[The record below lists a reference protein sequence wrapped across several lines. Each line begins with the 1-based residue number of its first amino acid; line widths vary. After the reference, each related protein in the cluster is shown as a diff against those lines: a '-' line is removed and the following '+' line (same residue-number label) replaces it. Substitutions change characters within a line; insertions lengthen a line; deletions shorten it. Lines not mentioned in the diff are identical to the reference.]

1 MTDVHDSGSPYSILF
16 EPLKIGPKTARNRFY
31 QAPHCNGMGRNYP
44 SSMARMRG
52 TKAEGGWAVVCTE
65 QCDIH
70 WTSDTPREIR
80 LWDDQDIPYLAR
92 MVEEVHRY
100 DSLAAIELTHM
111 GYYSR
116 NLLSREPAL
125 SPSGQAPAMHYPGYA
140 RAMDKEDIRNVR
152 RWHRSAALRAKRA
165 GYDCVIVYAGHNI
178 SLAMHFL
185 CRRYNQR
192 TDEYGGS
199 LANRTRLLR
208 ELIEET
214 KDAVGD
220 SCGVIVRLAV
230 DELIGDK
237 GIVHDQEGREII
249 ALLAE
254 LPDLWDVNCSD
265 WDNDSITA
273 RFAEEGYQE
282 PYVSFVKSLTTK
294 PVVGVGRYTSP
305 DRMVSLLKRGVFD
318 MIGAARPSIAD
329 PFLPEKIR
337 QGRIE
342 DIRECIGCN
351 ICVAYANNNVP
362 MRCTQNPTVGE
373 EWRRGWH
380 PERLP
385 AKSSEERVLVVGA
398 GPAGLEA
405 AMTLGKRGYEV
416 MLAEAMPELG
426 GRAARESRLPGLAS
440 WGRVRDYRVYQIAQ
454 LGNVQVFHSSRLDA
468 AQVLELGFARV
479 AVATGGQWRRDG
491 IGRGQYESLP
501 GHERQG
507 VYTPDDV
514 MDGADIEGPVV
525 VYDTDH
531 YAMGGVIAE
540 ALRLKGL
547 EVTLVTPMAV
557 ASAWTEFSLEQK
569 RIQARLH
576 SLGVQIVPLHSLT
589 AIEQDHVALSYVY
602 SSEKRSL
609 SAASVVL
616 VTTLAPM
623 DGLYHDLLT
632 RRTAWQEHG
641 LTSVTRIG
649 DCLAPATIAQAV
661 WSGHR
666 YGRTLGEAESVNDEV
681 PFRRELVALSADF

>member
-1 MTDVHDSGSPYSILF
+1 VDTIGNAYAILF

-31 QAPHCNGMGRNYP
+31 QAPHCNGMGRTHP
-44 SSMARMRG
+44 TSMARMRG

-80 LWDDQDIPYLAR
+80 LWDDADIPYLAR
-92 MVEEVHRY
+92 MVDEVHRY

-111 GYYSR
+111 GYYGR
-116 NLLSREPAL
+116 NLYSREPTL
-125 SPSGQAPAMHYPGYA
+125 SPSGQAPAMYYPGYA
-140 RAMDKEDIRNVR
+140 RAMDKDDIRDLR
-152 RWHRSAALRAKRA
+152 RWHRQAALRAKRA
-165 GYDCVIVYAGHNI
+165 GYDCVIVYAGHNL

-185 CRRYNQR
+185 SRRHNQR
-192 TDEYGGS
+192 SDEYGGS
-199 LANRTRLLR
+199 LVNRTRLLR
-208 ELIEET
+208 ELIEDT

-230 DELIGDK
+230 DELMGDK
-237 GIVHDQEGREII
+237 GMVHDQEGREVIS
-249 ALLAE
+249 LLAE

-273 RFAEEGYQE
+273 RFADEGFQE
-282 PYVSFVKSLTTK
+282 PYVSFVKGLTTK

-305 DRMVSLLKRGVFD
+305 DRMVSLLRRGIFD

-351 ICVAYANNNVP
+351 ICVAYSNSFVP
-362 MRCTQNPTVGE
+362 LRCTQNPTAGE

-380 PERLP
+380 PEQLP
-385 AKSSEERVLVVGA
+385 AKSGEERVLVVGA

-416 MLAEAMPELG
+416 MLAEASAELG
-426 GRAARESRLPGLAS
+426 GRSARESRLPGLAS
-440 WGRVRDYRVYQIAQ
+440 WGRVRDYRVYQIGQ
-454 LGNVQVFHSSRLDA
+454 LGNVQAFHSSRLDA
-468 AQVLELGFARV
+468 QQILELGFARV
-479 AVATGGQWRRDG
+479 AIATGAAWRRDG
-491 IGRGQYESLP
+491 VGRGHYEPVP
-501 GHERQG
+501 GHGRNG
-507 VYTPDDV
+507 IFTPDDV
-514 MDGADIEGPVV
+514 MAGAEIEGPVV
-525 VYDTDH
+525 IYDTDH

-547 EVTLVTPMAV
+547 DVTLVTPMAV
-557 ASAWTEFSLEQK
+557 VSAWTEIMLEQR

-576 SLGVQIVPLHSLT
+576 EIGVKIVPLHSLA
-589 AIEQDHVALSYVY
+589 AIEPRHVTLAYAY
-602 SSEKRSL
+602 TGEKREIE
-609 SAASVVL
+609 AASVVL
-616 VTTLAPM
+616 VTTLVP
-623 DGLYHDLLT
+623 DDSLYHALAARSAEWPDH
-632 RRTAWQEHG
+632 AIAA
-641 LTSVTRIG
+641 VTRIG
-649 DCLAPATIAQAV
+649 DCYGPGTVAQAV

-681 PFRRELVALSADF
+681 PFRREVLALSTDF